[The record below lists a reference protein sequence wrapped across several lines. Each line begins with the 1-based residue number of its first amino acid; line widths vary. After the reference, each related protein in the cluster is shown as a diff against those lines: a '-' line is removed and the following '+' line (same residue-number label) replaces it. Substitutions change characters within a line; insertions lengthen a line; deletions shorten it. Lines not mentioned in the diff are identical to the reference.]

1 MEQAWHILK
10 HALVETA
17 YLLPV
22 LFLVYV
28 LIEVIEN
35 KSAKKMG
42 DYKFLNNKFSPIVGS
57 VVGVVPQCGFS
68 VVATDLY
75 SKKHINMG
83 TLLSVYIATSD
94 EAIPIMIGNPSAIP
108 YLLPLLLIKV
118 IYGTIIGYV
127 VNFIVKKTNKK
138 VKNTLVQNT
147 QTANL
152 KNTEIFKQEVLIEDV
167 QTIENSKVIT
177 TPFIIE
183 IKESSHEHIGC
194 CGHDIEDDPS
204 TLSKFIL
211 HPLVHVIKIAA
222 FIFIVNVI
230 VGTLVEFL
238 GLEKISEIMLKDSVM
253 QPFIIGLIGLIP
265 NCASSVVI
273 TNLFI
278 DNIISFGSC
287 VAGLIVNAGIA
298 LTVLFKQNK
307 NVKQNLLILGILYLS
322 GAVLG
327 AIISLIGF

>member
-1 MEQAWHILK
+1 MEHAWHILK

-42 DYKFLNNKFSPIVGS
+42 DYKFLNNKFSPIIGS
-57 VVGVVPQCGFS
+57 AVGVVPQCGFS

-75 SKKHINMG
+75 AKKHINMG
-83 TLLSVYIATSD
+83 TLLAVYIATSD

-108 YLLPLLLIKV
+108 YLLPLLLIKIV
-118 IYGTIIGYV
+118 YGILIGYI
-127 VNFIVKKTNKK
+127 VNFVVVFSKSKAKNAPVKE
-138 VKNTLVQNT
+138 KNAEVLNSSE
-147 QTANL
+147 L
-152 KNTEIFKQEVLIEDV
+152 IKQEILIEDIKS
-167 QTIENSKVIT
+167 IEDSKVVT
-177 TPFIIE
+177 TPFVIE
-183 IKESSHEHIGC
+183 IKETSHDHIGC

-204 TLSKFIL
+204 TLSRFIL

-222 FIFIVNVI
+222 FIFVINII
-230 VGTLVEFL
+230 VGTLVEFF
-238 GLEKISEIMLKDSVM
+238 GLEKIGEIMLKDSIM
-253 QPFIIGLIGLIP
+253 QPFIIGLVGLIP

-278 DNIISFGSC
+278 EGIISFGSL
-287 VAGLIVNAGIA
+287 VAGLVVNAGIA

-307 NVKQNLLILGILYLS
+307 NIKQNLLILGILYLS

-327 AIISLIGF
+327 TIITLIGF